1 MKRLQ
6 AHLSYANVV
15 ATLALVFAM
24 SGGALAASHYL
35 INSTRQINPKLLRAL
50 KGRSGPAGPKGA
62 TGQTGPAGPKGETG
76 KTGSAGENGEKGEQ
90 GREGSSAL
98 STLASGASESSVYG
112 LGAERSH
119 GGRLTLALTFP
130 KPLSAPIP
138 VSHVF
143 YTPASTPVGHC
154 SGPGHAD
161 PGYLCIYSSVIAGL
175 LYPELL
181 DPENDSN
188 QQTGTLGFAL
198 TWQSTEVKG
207 IGEDEVDLGS
217 YTVTAP

>member
-1 MKRLQ
+1 MPPDDPPPRNPI
-6 AHLSYANVV
+6 AARAGREPIFDAPRVVIAVV
-15 ATLALVFAM
+15 AALVVVHAIV
-24 SGGALAASHYL
+24 AL
-35 INSTRQINPKLLRAL
+35 
-50 KGRSGPAGPKGA
+50 
-62 TGQTGPAGPKGETG
+62 
-76 KTGSAGENGEKGEQ
+76 GSAETQDLVVGDF
-90 GREGSSAL
+90 AFIP
-98 STLASGASESSVYG
+98 
-112 LGAERSH
+112 
-119 GGRLTLALTFP
+119 GRLTLALTFP